1 MAKKSSKATREQTY
15 REIIEKEGRKWDDC
29 KVLGFVFKAEN
40 GPERFH
46 YQLLLADP
54 RPAYYLFDCFGT
66 MANVVAADDPGT
78 IQLIQELAERVGGEK
93 TTPNT
98 S

>member
-1 MAKKSSKATREQTY
+1 MATVKLTRDQQY
-15 REIIEKEGRKWDDC
+15 REIVYKAGKRWEDC

-46 YQLLLADP
+46 YQLLLEDP

-66 MANVVAADDPGT
+66 MANVVVADDPGT
-78 IQLIQELAERVGGEK
+78 IQLIQDLAERVGGNR
-93 TTPNT
+93 TTPNLR
-98 S
+98 